1 MKPFASRKRSDLA
14 PFTCELPEDIA
25 AEQCEDVALVAATI
39 FGRCEFDLGGADVA
53 KTHSVDESTRRN
65 VSN

>member
-1 MKPFASRKRSDLA
+1 VKPFASRKRSDLA

-25 AEQCEDVALVAATI
+25 AEQYENVALVAATI
-39 FGRCEFDLGGADVA
+39 FGRCEVDSGGADVA
-53 KTHSVDESTRRN
+53 KTRSVDESPRRN